1 MDVDSTI
8 IQKDRPAGFISRLEA
23 FMIDLLALTISG
35 VAATWIFEL
44 IFRFFL
50 LNRIFSNLGSLQY
63 SSVIFALVI
72 LAYYLYFWG
81 FLGYTPGKF
90 LLGLRIV
97 RRDGRKLSI
106 GRSLLRFFGY
116 WVSALPLF
124 LGFAWI
130 IFDRRRQ
137 GWHDKL
143 ADTQVIYT
151 GRKSPRG

>member
-1 MDVDSTI
+1 MDGDLTN
-8 IQKDRPAGFISRLEA
+8 IQIDRQAGFISRLEA
-23 FMIDLLALTISG
+23 FVIDLVVLTISG

-44 IFRFFL
+44 IFRFFM

-63 SSVIFALVI
+63 SSVIFVILI

-81 FLGYTPGKF
+81 LLGYTPGKF

-106 GRSLLRFFGY
+106 GRAFLRFFGY

-143 ADTQVIYT
+143 ADTQVIYI